1 MNNKHQTK
9 VSAHFLFLPV
19 CEHSVLVYI
28 YISNRFGFFSLKYIF
43 PNQKCLH
50 LNVRFWGAYGETDFA
65 KFPVWF
71 FESPKMKLP
80 EFVRVPLVSDWAIF
94 AVQISKDK
102 APAPLL
108 TVGLLF
114 IFMHLSCVHLAAL
127 KIHSVSQTPPNFR
140 QRTLP
145 EVIDNSGNRLQVSQ
159 ESRSYLHKARC

>member
-9 VSAHFLFLPV
+9 VSAHFVFLPV
-19 CEHSVLVYI
+19 CEHSVLVL
-28 YISNRFGFFSLKYIF
+28 YISNRFWFFSLIYSQIRSV
-43 PNQKCLH
+43 CIWMSG
-50 LNVRFWGAYGETDFA
+50 FWVPMGKPTA

-114 IFMHLSCVHLAAL
+114 IFMHLSCVHLATL
-127 KIHSVSQTPPNFR
+127 KIHSVSQTPPNLK

-145 EVIDNSGNRLQVSQ
+145 EVVDNSGNRLQVSQ
-159 ESRSYLHKARC
+159 ESHSYLHKARC